1 MTATHPS
8 ELSGLIPINKPRGI
22 TSKDVS
28 RALMRRFGKIK
39 LGHVGTLDPDA
50 DGVLP
55 VLIGRATKLQD
66 YLLDLSKAYSFELT
80 LGVATD
86 TLDATG
92 QVVAERP
99 WAHVTREDVER
110 AIKDFHGEITQVPP
124 IYSAIKYQGKELYKY
139 AHAGREAGNLP
150 LDDLRRR
157 VHVSSLA
164 IDYFDLP
171 KIGMTV
177 FCGKGTYVRTI
188 GNDLAAALG
197 TVGHITKLTRILSA
211 GIELQNCITIE
222 QATADE
228 ATLQSVMTPIDQL
241 SIGLP
246 TWTPGDMLLL
256 QRLVDGQHVFLPTDQ
271 SPSIV
276 GTDGQM
282 DILAKSTDGR
292 SVGIINVVSLDGD
305 RVKLHMKRGL

>member
-1 MTATHPS
+1 MTAIHS
-8 ELSGLIPINKPRGI
+8 SDISGLIPINKPRGI

-28 RALMRRFGKIK
+28 RILTRRFGKIK

-55 VLIGRATKLQD
+55 VLVGRATKLQD

-99 WAHVTREDVER
+99 WAHVKRDDIERE
-110 AIKDFHGEITQVPP
+110 IKGFLGEITQVPP
-124 IYSAIKYQGKELYKY
+124 LYSAIKFQGKELYKY
-139 AHAGREAGNLP
+139 AHAGREAEDLP
-150 LDDLRRR
+150 LEHLRRR
-157 VHVSSLA
+157 VYIFSLT
-164 IDYFDLP
+164 IDYCDLP

-177 FCGKGTYVRTI
+177 HCGKGTYVRTI

-197 TVGHITKLTRILSA
+197 TVGHITRLTRILSA
-211 GIELQNCITIE
+211 GIELEKCVSIE
-222 QATADE
+222 QATA
-228 ATLQSVMTPIDQL
+228 AQTTLESVVTPIDQL

-246 TWTPGDMLLL
+246 TWSPDDMFLL
-256 QRLVDGQHVFLPTDQ
+256 QRLVDGQHVFLPVDQ
-271 SPSIV
+271 CPAIAGS
-276 GTDGQM
+276 DGQM
-282 DILAKSTDGR
+282 EILAKSSDGR
-292 SVGIINVVSLDGD
+292 SVGIINVVSLGGD
-305 RVKLHMKRGL
+305 KVKLHMKRGL

>member
-1 MTATHPS
+1 
-8 ELSGLIPINKPRGI
+8 
-22 TSKDVS
+22 
-28 RALMRRFGKIK
+28 
-39 LGHVGTLDPDA
+39 
-50 DGVLP
+50 
-55 VLIGRATKLQD
+55 LIGRATKLQD

>member
-1 MTATHPS
+1 MAATHQS
-8 ELSGLIPINKPRGI
+8 DFSGLIPINKPRGI

-28 RALMRRFGKIK
+28 RALLRRFGKIK

-92 QVVAERP
+92 LVVAERP
-99 WAHVTREDVER
+99 WAHVKREDFER
-110 AIKDFHGEITQVPP
+110 VIKSFLGEITQVPP
-124 IYSAIKYQGKELYKY
+124 LYSAIKYQGKELYKY
-139 AHAGREAGNLP
+139 AYAGRDAEDLP
-150 LDDLRRR
+150 LEQFRRR
-157 VHVSSLA
+157 VYISSLT

-171 KIGMTV
+171 RIGMTV
-177 FCGKGTYVRTI
+177 YCGKGTYVRTI
-188 GNDLAAALG
+188 GNDLAAALD
-197 TVGHITKLTRILSA
+197 TVGHITRLTRILSA
-211 GIELQNCITIE
+211 GFELQNCVSIE
-222 QATADE
+222 QVTADQT
-228 ATLQSVMTPIDQL
+228 TLNSVVTPIDQL

-246 TWTPGDMLLL
+246 TWTPDDIFLL
-256 QRLVDGQHVFLPTDQ
+256 QRLVDGQLVFLTADQCPAVLTTDSQ
-271 SPSIV
+271 IDV
-276 GTDGQM
+276 
-282 DILAKSTDGR
+282 LAKSSDGK
-292 SVGIINVVSLDGD
+292 SLGIISVTSLVGD